1 MDASKLQPK
10 SDTFITPAASRR
22 TNNLESSDS
31 TLETRTDN
39 DQAGGANISAE
50 TIKLS
55 DTSLKLSK
63 SSPVKSSDQSAPI
76 ENKDQAQQTLSQ
88 LIADIQSNPAQAQ
101 AAHSNIFNGAIKSLL
116 G

>member
-1 MDASKLQPK
+1 MDASKLQPR
-10 SDTFITPAASRR
+10 SDTLITPATFQR
-22 TNNLESSDS
+22 TNSLGSSDPS
-31 TLETRTDN
+31 LEPRTDN
-39 DQAGGANISAE
+39 DQAGGANISDE

-63 SSPVKSSDQSAPI
+63 SSPVKSSDKPAPI
-76 ENKDQAQQTLSQ
+76 ENIDQAQQTLSQ
-88 LIADIQSNPAQAQ
+88 LIADIQSDPAQAQ